1 MANQTDRC
9 VRTVDPHREIHPTL
23 CPPAKQAFLCVAS
36 DLHRGYKE
44 QKEAIEN
51 VTGIG
56 SHMDCQSHRETDIIL
71 DSVADGVFTV
81 DKDWRITSF
90 NRAAEQITGVP
101 RADAI
106 GRPCRE
112 VLKADVCEGG
122 CALRETMETGHTIIS
137 KPVDIIDARGRR
149 KPITISTALLRDE
162 KGQVV
167 GGVETFRDMT
177 IVEELRKQVLK
188 QYRCEDIISR
198 SSKVQQLFDVLPRV
212 AESDCTVLIEGE
224 TGTGKELFARAVHS
238 LGRRK
243 GEPFVAVNCGALPDT
258 LLESELFGYKA
269 GAFTDAKRDKPG
281 RFSLAQGGTIFLDE
295 IGDVS
300 PAVQVRLLRVLQ
312 EKTYEPVGGVAS
324 VKTDARVITATNKN
338 LQELVDKGLFR
349 KDLFYRINVVRF
361 HLPPLRERRE
371 DIPLLVDHFIQ
382 RFNSRYS
389 KDICCVSNEVMAGLM
404 NHGFPGN
411 VRELENVIEHSFVLC
426 QGRVIEKK
434 DLPEVFRTGGTS
446 STGESG
452 EFRTL
457 RQMEAMMIEQ
467 ALRRHDGNRAAAAR
481 ELDIDA
487 STLFRKLKT
496 LGLDV

>member
-1 MANQTDRC
+1 MDF
-9 VRTVDPHREIHPTL
+9 E
-23 CPPAKQAFLCVAS
+23 S
-36 DLHRGYKE
+36 
-44 QKEAIEN
+44 QK
-51 VTGIG
+51 
-56 SHMDCQSHRETDIIL
+56 ETDIIL
-71 DSVADGVFTV
+71 DSIADGVFTV

-90 NRAAEQITGVP
+90 NRAAEQITGVT
-101 RADAI
+101 RKDAI

-112 VLKADVCEGG
+112 VLKADLCEGG

-137 KPVDIIDARGRR
+137 KPVDIIDAHGRR
-149 KPITISTALLRDE
+149 KPITISTALLKDE
-162 KGQVV
+162 KGQVM

-188 QYRCEDIISR
+188 QCRCEDIISR
-198 SSKVQQLFDVLPRV
+198 SAKVQQLFDVLPRV

-243 GEPFVAVNCGALPDT
+243 NKPFIAVNCGALPDT

-269 GAFTDAKRDKPG
+269 GAFTDAKKDKPG
-281 RFSLAQGGTIFLDE
+281 RFALAQGGTIFLDE

-300 PAVQVRLLRVLQ
+300 PTVQVRLLRVLQ

-338 LQELVDKGLFR
+338 LQELVDKGVFR

-382 RFNSRYS
+382 RFNSRYG
-389 KDICCVSNEVMAGLM
+389 KNICCVSNEVMAVLM
-404 NHGFPGN
+404 NYAFPGN
-411 VRELENVIEHSFVLC
+411 IRELENVIEHSFVLC

-434 DLPEVFRTGGTS
+434 DLPEVFRTGGTAN
-446 STGESG
+446 GGKSG
-452 EFRTL
+452 ELRTL
-457 RQMEAMMIEQ
+457 KQMEAMMIEQ

-481 ELDIDA
+481 DLDIDP
-487 STLFRKLKT
+487 STPFRKLKT
-496 LGLDV
+496 LGLNL

>member
-1 MANQTDRC
+1 MDF
-9 VRTVDPHREIHPTL
+9 E
-23 CPPAKQAFLCVAS
+23 S
-36 DLHRGYKE
+36 
-44 QKEAIEN
+44 QK
-51 VTGIG
+51 
-56 SHMDCQSHRETDIIL
+56 ETDIIL
-71 DSVADGVFTV
+71 DSIADGVFTV

-90 NRAAEQITGVP
+90 NRAAEQITGVT
-101 RADAI
+101 RKDAI

-112 VLKADVCEGG
+112 VLKAGVCEGG

-137 KPVDIIDARGRR
+137 KPVDIIDAHGRR
-149 KPITISTALLRDE
+149 KPITISTALLKDE

-198 SSKVQQLFDVLPRV
+198 SAKVQQLFDVLPRV

-243 GEPFVAVNCGALPDT
+243 NKPFIAVNCGALPDT

-269 GAFTDAKRDKPG
+269 GAFTDAKKDKPG
-281 RFSLAQGGTIFLDE
+281 RFALAQGGTIFLDE

-338 LQELVDKGLFR
+338 LQELVDKGVFR

-382 RFNSRYS
+382 RFNSRYG
-389 KDICCVSNEVMAGLM
+389 KNICCVSNEVMAVLM
-404 NHGFPGN
+404 NYAFPGN
-411 VRELENVIEHSFVLC
+411 IRELENVIEHSFVLC

-434 DLPEVFRTGGTS
+434 DLPEVFRTGGTAN
-446 STGESG
+446 GGKSG
-452 EFRTL
+452 ELRTL
-457 RQMEAMMIEQ
+457 KQMEAMMIEQ

-481 ELDIDA
+481 DLDIDP

-496 LGLDV
+496 LGLNL